1 MNILQAQRELQKRME
16 NASSEQERLEAKKR
30 LNDSLQSQLDVSKA
44 SLNLDKIQTE
54 LAILTNS

>member
-30 LNDSLQSQLDVSKA
+30 LNDSLQSQLNVSKA
-44 SLNLDKIQTE
+44 SLSLDKIQTE